1 MRKVDLGIQ
10 YLGYLFVVGKL
21 SSVIRSDRMNMFLI
35 WHQERY
41 RRSGYIL
48 CRF

>member
-21 SSVIRSDRMNMFLI
+21 SSVIRSDRMVTVHPSPIDSRM
-35 WHQERY
+35 
-41 RRSGYIL
+41 
-48 CRF
+48 